1 MIKTWLGRRSWI
13 AAMLLAIA
21 ITVGSLLGLEAAHR
35 RMASDYESA
44 LQAMTAATELNE
56 VTVRTATIVASQRGY
71 LLTGDDAYLSSY
83 LSAVKRIRALSGT
96 IVAYYTRLHDQQA
109 LRDFATLIETFSLH
123 IQAMSDARQAFAQR
137 RMSAGAALARTDRDI
152 DSLEPLQD
160 GFTALYRRELSRAR
174 LARERGR
181 TDRWLSAVSAIALSL
196 LNIGLLGLLFRRL
209 GRQLRRERRAREA
222 LRAHQARLDNLVQER
237 TQQLDELTTHLQNV
251 SEAEKTKLSRELHDE
266 LGAILTACKMDV
278 SWTHRKLRQSD
289 PVLADKLQRALRNLD
304 QGVQIKRRIVEDLRP
319 TVLMNFGLVSALRIL
334 AGEAGQQNQWR
345 VTLALPDDD
354 IELDEQTSIVLFRVT
369 QEALT
374 NAAKY
379 AHATEV
385 GVSLVHDAHQVTLEV
400 TDNGVGISPEQIRK
414 PKTHGLL
421 GMRQRV
427 SARGGKIDIRGNAQG
442 AGTTIRITM
451 PRVAAAGHETSG
463 V

>member
-1 MIKTWLGRRSWI
+1 MIKIWLGRRSWI

-21 ITVGSLLGLEAAHR
+21 IAVGSLLVLESAHR

-44 LQAMTAATELNE
+44 LQAMTVATEINE
-56 VTVRTATIVASQRGY
+56 VTVRTATIVSSQRGY
-71 LLTGDDAYLSSY
+71 LLSGQDAYLKSY
-83 LSAVKRIRALSGT
+83 LSAVKRIRALSET
-96 IVAYYTRLHDQQA
+96 IVAHYTRLHDRNG
-109 LRDFATLIETFSLH
+109 LRDFASLIEVFSRH
-123 IQAMSDARQAFAQR
+123 IQAMTSARQAFALR
-137 RMSAGAALARTDRDI
+137 RMSADTALARTAHDI
-152 DSLEPLQD
+152 DGLERLQD
-160 GFTALYRRELSRAR
+160 GFTALYRRELGRAQV
-174 LARERGR
+174 AREHGR
-181 TDRWLSAVSAIALSL
+181 TDQWLSAISAIALSL
-196 LNIGLLGLLFRRL
+196 LNIGLFVLLFRQL
-209 GRQLRRERRAREA
+209 GRQIRRERRAREA
-222 LRAHQARLDNLVQER
+222 LDCQQARLDNLVQER
-237 TQQLDELTTHLQNV
+237 TQQLDELATHLQNV

-278 SWTHRKLRQSD
+278 TWTHHKLRQSD
-289 PVLADKLQRALRNLD
+289 SALADKLQRVLRNLD

-334 AGEAGQQNQWR
+334 ASEAGQQNQWR

-354 IELDEQTSIVLFRVT
+354 IVLDEQTAIVLFRVT

-385 GVSLVHDAHQVTLEV
+385 DLSLEHDVHQVRLEV
-400 TDNGVGISPEQIRK
+400 ADNGVGISPEQIRK

-427 SARGGKIDIRGNAQG
+427 SARGGQIDIRSTAQG

-451 PRVAAAGHETSG
+451 PRVAAASG
-463 V
+463 QASCV